1 MIDYIVSLPNQTNS
15 RFFNCLHSFHFI
27 PSKIVCIS
35 LFIYMLPF
43 FLIIIVYSQ
52 TNQVCLL
59 FLRLLGLNYS
69 YLEWSSTVSSS
80 IFSVV
85 WELNICI
92 IFFANINLSPSSLS
106 QLTMTLYVGVLNQSF
121 QDLNCLLSK
130 GTLSCC

>member
-106 QLTMTLYVGVLNQSF
+106 RLTVTLYVGVLNQSF